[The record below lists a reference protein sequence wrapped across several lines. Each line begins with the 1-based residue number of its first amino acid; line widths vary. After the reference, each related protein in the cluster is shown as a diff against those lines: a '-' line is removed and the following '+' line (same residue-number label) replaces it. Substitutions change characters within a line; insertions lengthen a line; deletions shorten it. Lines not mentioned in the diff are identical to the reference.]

1 MRMKLPKSVLIA
13 VLLLAMAHAA
23 GLWEMIAI
31 SHTLG
36 VPLWMPYIV
45 LVICYSFIALLL
57 TMLLRGKR
65 WARTT
70 YTALAA
76 FGLLATLT
84 HATGISTL
92 GLTVLATKIV
102 AVVLLYVSASNQ
114 WFNRD
119 GPNNSFKPTPLRGAA

>member
-1 MRMKLPKSVLIA
+1 MKLPKSILIA
-13 VLLLAMAHAA
+13 VLLLVATHAS

-36 VPLWMPYIV
+36 VPLWMPYV
-45 LVICYSFIALLL
+45 MLAICYSFIALLL
-57 TMLLRGKR
+57 VMILRGKR

-70 YTALAA
+70 YTVLAV
-76 FGLLATLT
+76 FGFLSTLT

-92 GLTVLATKIV
+92 GLAVLAMKIL
-102 AVVLLYVSASNQ
+102 ALVLLYVSASNQ

>member
-1 MRMKLPKSVLIA
+1 MRMKLPKSILIA
-13 VLLLAMAHAA
+13 VLLLTMAHAA

-31 SHTLG
+31 SRTLG
-36 VPLWMPYIV
+36 VPLWMPYIS

-57 TMLLRGKR
+57 AMMLRGKR

-70 YTALAA
+70 YTALAI
-76 FGLLATLT
+76 FGFLATLN

-92 GLTVLATKIV
+92 GLAVLAAKIV
-102 AVVLLYVSASNQ
+102 AIILLYISASNQ

-119 GPNNSFKPTPLRGAA
+119 GPNNSSKPTPLRGAA

>member
-36 VPLWMPYIV
+36 VPLWMPYMA
-45 LVICYSFIALLL
+45 LAICYSSIVLFLAMMIL
-57 TMLLRGKR
+57 GKR

-76 FGLLATLT
+76 FGFLATLA
-84 HATGISTL
+84 HATGISTI
-92 GLTVLATKIV
+92 GLTVLATKVV
-102 AVVLLYVSASNQ
+102 AVILLYVSASNQ

-119 GPNNSFKPTPLRGAA
+119 DPNNSFKPTTLRGAA